1 MLGLVGHNKQT
12 SGVSVLHMHINAAIH
27 ARVRETAKRE
37 GRTIRN
43 LVEHALLEFLE
54 FIGDAEASEDRAKLI
69 RIMRHGGGR

>member
-43 LVEHALLEFLE
+43 LVEHALLWFTE
-54 FIGDAEASEDRAKLI
+54 DAEASEDRAKLI
-69 RIMRHGGGR
+69 RIMRLGGGR